1 MEENGAYTLRV
12 NITKGDYDI
21 WTDTIM
27 VYYVGDADNN
37 RILED
42 EKINEIFSVIP
53 GASVTGIREE
63 K

>member
-1 MEENGAYTLRV
+1 V
-12 NITKGDYDI
+12 Q
-21 WTDTIM
+21 
-27 VYYVGDADNN
+27 DAVRN